1 MPKLFLPYHLKKET
15 NNEDFVE
22 VEGKNLREVIDN
34 LEKMYPGTKEYLV
47 EGNRIKPGL
56 SAICGYSATRRGL
69 LQELEED
76 TEVHF
81 LPSIAGG

>member
-1 MPKLFLPYHLKKET
+1 
-15 NNEDFVE
+15 
-22 VEGKNLREVIDN
+22 
-34 LEKMYPGTKEYLV
+34 MYPGTKDYLV

-56 SAICGYSATRRGL
+56 SAICGYAATRKGL

>member
-1 MPKLFLPYHLKKET
+1 
-15 NNEDFVE
+15 
-22 VEGKNLREVIDN
+22 
-34 LEKMYPGTKEYLV
+34 MYPGTKEYLV
-47 EGNRIKPGL
+47 EDNRIKPGL
-56 SAICGYSATRRGL
+56 AAICGYSATRKGL

>member
-1 MPKLFLPYHLKKET
+1 MAKLFLPYHLKKAT
-15 NNEDFVE
+15 NDEEYVE
-22 VEGKNLREVIDN
+22 VKGKNLREVIDN

-47 EGNRIKPGL
+47 EENRIKPGL
-56 SAICGYSATRRGL
+56 AAICGYSATRKGL
-69 LQELEED
+69 LQELEDD

>member
-15 NNEDFVE
+15 NNEDYVE
-22 VEGKNLREVIDN
+22 VEGSTLREVIEN
-34 LEKMYPGTKEYLV
+34 LEKMYPGTKDYLV

-56 SAICGYSATRRGL
+56 SAICGYVATRKGL